1 MAAKSKNV
9 KNRWSE
15 ADLLIKDQIAVV
27 ASRSNLS
34 FEQIATR
41 LGMTD
46 RTLRTRRS
54 RPETFTLLELRRLE
68 ELAESLGLTINV
80 HLEGIA

>member
-1 MAAKSKNV
+1 MAARKNPLS
-9 KNRWSE
+9 RWSN
-15 ADLLIKDQIAVV
+15 ADLLIRDQLAVIF
-27 ASRSNLS
+27 SRSGMS
-34 FEQIATR
+34 REAIATR

-80 HLEGIA
+80 HLEGST

>member
-1 MAAKSKNV
+1 VIFA
-9 KNRWSE
+9 
-15 ADLLIKDQIAVV
+15 
-27 ASRSNLS
+27 RSGMS
-34 FEQIATR
+34 QEDIATR
-41 LGMTD
+41 LGITD

>member
-1 MAAKSKNV
+1 MAAAKKS
-9 KNRWSE
+9 KNRWSD
-15 ADLLIKDQIAVV
+15 ADMLIRDQLAVVVSRSGMSLEVIAV
-27 ASRSNLS
+27 
-34 FEQIATR
+34 R

-68 ELAESLGLTINV
+68 ELAETLGLTINV

>member
-27 ASRSNLS
+27 ASRSSLS

>member
-15 ADLLIKDQIAVV
+15 ADLLIRDQIAVV
-27 ASRSNLS
+27 VSRSDLS

-41 LGMTD
+41 LGITD

-80 HLEGIA
+80 HLGGIA

>member
-1 MAAKSKNV
+1 MAVKKNV
-9 KNRWSE
+9 KNRWAG
-15 ADLLIKDQIAVV
+15 ADTLIRDQLAVIF
-27 ASRSNLS
+27 SRSDMS
-34 FEQIATR
+34 REDIATR

>member
-1 MAAKSKNV
+1 MAAKSKNA

-15 ADLLIKDQIAVV
+15 ADLLIRDQIAVV
-27 ASRSNLS
+27 VSRSDLS

-41 LGMTD
+41 LGITD

>member
-1 MAAKSKNV
+1 MAAAKKP
-9 KNRWSE
+9 KNRWSN
-15 ADLLIKDQIAVV
+15 ADMLIRDQLAVVVSRSGMSLGAIAV
-27 ASRSNLS
+27 
-34 FEQIATR
+34 R

-46 RTLRTRRS
+46 RTLRTRRR

-68 ELAESLGLTINV
+68 ELAETLGLSINV

>member
-1 MAAKSKNV
+1 MAAAKKP
-9 KNRWSE
+9 KNRWSN
-15 ADLLIKDQIAVV
+15 ADTLIRDQLAVVVSRSGMSLEVIAV
-27 ASRSNLS
+27 
-34 FEQIATR
+34 R

-46 RTLRTRRS
+46 RTLRTRRR

-68 ELAESLGLTINV
+68 ELAETLGLTINV

>member
-9 KNRWSE
+9 NSRWSE

-27 ASRSNLS
+27 ASRSSLS

-54 RPETFTLLELRRLE
+54 HPETFTLLELRRLQ
-68 ELAESLGLTINV
+68 ELAGSYGLTINI
-80 HLEGIA
+80 HL

>member
-1 MAAKSKNV
+1 MAVKKNP
-9 KNRWSE
+9 KNRWSG
-15 ADLLIKDQIAVV
+15 ADMLIRDQLAVIF
-27 ASRSNLS
+27 ARSGMSR
-34 FEQIATR
+34 EDIATR
-41 LGMTD
+41 LGITD

-80 HLEGIA
+80 HLGGIA